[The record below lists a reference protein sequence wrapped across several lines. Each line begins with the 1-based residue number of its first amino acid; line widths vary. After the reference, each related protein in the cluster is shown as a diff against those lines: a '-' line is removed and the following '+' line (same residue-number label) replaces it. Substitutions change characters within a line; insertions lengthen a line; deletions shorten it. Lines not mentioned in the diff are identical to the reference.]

1 MHRHSLFIHIKY
13 HFIMKKILIVS
24 FFMALNLCVYAQ
36 NTLNAVVK
44 NSETKETLVGVT
56 ASVKGTSIGATS
68 NENGQIKLSN
78 IPDGLQEI
86 HFSYLGFEEFVEIIK
101 FPLKDSS
108 IIEILLKEN
117 SEELEG
123 VVITSTRST
132 RSIQN
137 IPTRIEFIGSEELG
151 EKGNMKPGDIRML
164 LAESTG
170 IHVQTTSPTSANA
183 SIRIQGLD
191 GRYTQILK
199 DGFPIYSGASSG
211 LGLLQIPPLDLKQ
224 VEVIK
229 GSTSTLYGGGAIAG
243 LVNLISK
250 TPTNE
255 RDLRLHINGTSARGL
270 DINGFYG
277 QKFNKIGTTIFAS
290 HNRNGAYDPAKNG
303 FSAIPKF
310 ERFVINPKLFVYFN
324 DKTKMNFG
332 INTTIEN
339 RLGGDMLYINGKG
352 DNAHQYFEEN
362 KTQRYSTQFVF
373 DHLINENS
381 SFQIKNSVSYFNR
394 NTAIPAYT
402 FEGIQTATFS
412 EANYT
417 NSTEKSEWVA
427 GVNIWTDNFKEKQI
441 TAFPLRNYNQTIFGA
456 FVQNSL
462 KATDWLQLETG
473 LRADYVVDY
482 GAVFL
487 PRVSALFKIA
497 NGLTSRVG
505 GGFGYKTPTIFTE
518 ESERLQYQNVM
529 PINDK
534 TNKLE
539 RSYGGNAD
547 INYRTNIS
555 DDWSFSINQLFF
567 YTYLDNPLLLEN
579 PSANLY
585 QFVNSTGSIH
595 TKGTETNIKI
605 GYDDVKLF
613 LGYTYTDA
621 QLHQNGTTTES
632 PLTPKHRINSV
643 LMYEIEDKWKVGLEA
658 YYFSPQKM
666 NNGTTGKDY
675 WTCGFMAEKIWERF
689 SLYVNFENFL
699 DTRQTRFESI
709 YTGTISNP
717 LFKDIYAPL
726 DGFVIN
732 GGIKFR
738 L

>member
-1 MHRHSLFIHIKY
+1 
-13 HFIMKKILIVS
+13 MKKILIVS

-36 NTLNAVVK
+36 NTLNIVVK
-44 NSETKETLVGVT
+44 SIETNEPLNGVT
-56 ASVKGTSIGATS
+56 ASIKGTSNAATS
-68 NENGQIKLSN
+68 DENGQITLSN
-78 IPDGLQEI
+78 IPDGIQEI
-86 HFSYLGFEEFVEIIK
+86 NFSYMGFNEHIETLE
-101 FPLKDSS
+101 FPLKDKNV
-108 IIEILLKEN
+108 IEILLQES
-117 SEELEG
+117 SEELDQ
-123 VVITSTRST
+123 VVISSTRST

-137 IPTRIEFIGSEELG
+137 IPTRIEFIGSEELA

-229 GSTSTLYGGGAIAG
+229 GSASTLYGGGAIAG

-250 TPTNE
+250 TPTEE
-255 RDLRLHINGTSARGL
+255 RDLRLQINGTSGRGL

-277 QKFNKIGTTIFAS
+277 QRFNKIGTTIFAS
-290 HNRNGAYDPAKNG
+290 HNRNGAYDPAQIG
-303 FSAIPKF
+303 FSAIPQF
-310 ERFVINPKLFVYFN
+310 ERYVLNPKLFVYFN

-339 RLGGDMLYINGKG
+339 RLGGDMLYIKGKG
-352 DNAHQYFEEN
+352 DNIHQYFEKN
-362 KTQRYSTQFVF
+362 KTQRYSTQFVL
-373 DHLINENS
+373 DHLITQNS

-394 NTAIPAYT
+394 NTTIPDYE
-402 FEGIQTATFS
+402 FEGTQIATFT

-417 NSTEKSEWVA
+417 SSTEKSEWVA
-427 GVNIWTDNFKEKQI
+427 GINMWTDNFKEKEF
-441 TAFPLRNYNQTIFGA
+441 TAFPLRDYNQSTFGV
-456 FVQNSL
+456 FVQNSW
-462 KATDWLQLETG
+462 KAYDWLNLEAGFRT
-473 LRADYVVDY
+473 DYVVDY

-487 PRVSALFKIA
+487 PRASALFQIA
-497 NGLTSRVG
+497 EGLTSRIG

-518 ESERLQYQNVM
+518 ESERRQYQNVL
-529 PINDK
+529 PIDDK

-539 RSYGGNAD
+539 KSYGANAD
-547 INYRTNIS
+547 INYRIRIGEE
-555 DDWSFSINQLFF
+555 WSFSINQLFF

-579 PSANLY
+579 PSSNLY
-585 QFVNSTGSIH
+585 QFVNSPGYIH

-605 GYDDVKLF
+605 GYDDLKLF

-621 QLHQNGTTTES
+621 RLNQNGTNTES

-658 YYFSPQKM
+658 YYFSPQKL
-666 NNGTTGKDY
+666 NDGTMGKDY
-675 WTCGFMAEKIWERF
+675 VICGLMAEKIWERF
-689 SLYVNFENFL
+689 SLYANFENFL
-699 DTRQTRFESI
+699 DTRQTRFDSI

-717 LFKDIYAPL
+717 VFKDIYAPL
-726 DGFVIN
+726 DGFVVN
-732 GGIKFR
+732 LGIK
-738 L
+738 LKL

>member
-1 MHRHSLFIHIKY
+1 
-13 HFIMKKILIVS
+13 
-24 FFMALNLCVYAQ
+24 MALNFCAYAQ
-36 NTLNAVVK
+36 NTLNIVVK
-44 NSETKETLVGVT
+44 SIETNEPLNGVT
-56 ASVKGTSIGATS
+56 ASIKGTSITATS
-68 NENGQIKLSN
+68 DEIGQITLAN

-86 HFSYLGFEEFVEIIK
+86 NFSYMGFNEHNDTLE
-101 FPLKDSS
+101 FPLKDKNV
-108 IIEILLKEN
+108 IEILLQES
-117 SEELEG
+117 SEELDQ
-123 VVITSTRST
+123 VVISSTRST

-137 IPTRIEFIGSEELG
+137 IPTRIEFIGSEELV

-229 GSTSTLYGGGAIAG
+229 GSASTLYGGGAIAG

-250 TPTNE
+250 TPTEE
-255 RDLRLHINGTSARGL
+255 RDLRFQINGTSGRGL

-277 QKFNKIGTTIFAS
+277 QRFNKIGTTIFAS
-290 HNRNGAYDPAKNG
+290 HNRNGAYDPAQIG
-303 FSAIPKF
+303 FSAIPQF
-310 ERFVINPKLFVYFN
+310 ERYVLNPKLFVYFN

-339 RLGGDMLYINGKG
+339 RLGGDMLYIKGKG
-352 DNAHQYFEEN
+352 DNIHQYFERN
-362 KTQRYSTQFVF
+362 KTQRYSTQFVL
-373 DHLINENS
+373 DHLITPNS

-394 NTAIPAYT
+394 NTTIPDYE
-402 FEGIQTATFS
+402 FEGTQIATFT

-427 GVNIWTDNFKEKQI
+427 GINMWTDNFKEKEFS
-441 TAFPLRNYNQTIFGA
+441 AFPLRDYNQSTFGV
-456 FVQNSL
+456 FVQNSW
-462 KATDWLQLETG
+462 KATGWLNLEAGFRT
-473 LRADYVVDY
+473 DYVVDY

-487 PRVSALFKIA
+487 PRASALFQIA
-497 NGLTSRVG
+497 EGLTSRIG

-518 ESERLQYQNVM
+518 ESERRQYQNVL
-529 PINDK
+529 PIDDK

-539 RSYGGNAD
+539 KSYGANAD
-547 INYRTNIS
+547 INYRIRIGEE
-555 DDWSFSINQLFF
+555 WSFSINQLFF

-579 PSANLY
+579 PSSNLY
-585 QFVNSTGSIH
+585 QFVNSPGYIH

-605 GYDDVKLF
+605 GYDDLKLF

-621 QLHQNGTTTES
+621 RLNQNGTNTES

-658 YYFSPQKM
+658 YCFSPQKL
-666 NNGTTGKDY
+666 NDGTMGKDY
-675 WTCGFMAEKIWERF
+675 VICGLMAEKIWERF
-689 SLYVNFENFL
+689 SLYANFENFL
-699 DTRQTRFESI
+699 DTRQTRFDSI

-717 LFKDIYAPL
+717 VFKDIYAPL
-726 DGFVIN
+726 DGFVVN
-732 GGIKFR
+732 LGIK
-738 L
+738 LKL

>member
-1 MHRHSLFIHIKY
+1 
-13 HFIMKKILIVS
+13 MKKILIVS
-24 FFMALNLCVYAQ
+24 FFMALNLCAYAQ
-36 NTLNAVVK
+36 NTLNIVVK
-44 NSETKETLVGVT
+44 NIETNEPLNGVT
-56 ASVKGTSIGATS
+56 ASVKGTSLVATS
-68 NENGQIKLSN
+68 DENGQIRLVN
-78 IPDGLQEI
+78 IPDGLQQI
-86 HFSYLGFEEFVEIIK
+86 NFSYIGFNEHIDTLE
-101 FPLKDSS
+101 FPLKDKNV
-108 IIEILLKEN
+108 IEIFLQES
-117 SEELEG
+117 SEELDQ
-123 VVITSTRST
+123 VIISSTRST

-137 IPTRIEFIGSEELG
+137 IPTRIEFIGSEELA

-229 GSTSTLYGGGAIAG
+229 GSASTLYGGGAIAG

-250 TPTNE
+250 TPTEE
-255 RDLRLHINGTSARGL
+255 RDLRFQINGTSGRGL

-277 QKFNKIGTTIFAS
+277 QRFNKIGTTIFAS
-290 HNRNGAYDPAKNG
+290 HNRNGAYDPANIG

-310 ERFVINPKLFVYFN
+310 ERYVLNPKLFVYFN

-339 RLGGDMLYINGKG
+339 RLGGDMLYIKGKG
-352 DNAHQYFEEN
+352 DDIHQYFEKN
-362 KTQRYSTQFVF
+362 KTQRYSTQFVL

-381 SFQIKNSVSYFNR
+381 SYQIKNSVSYFNR
-394 NTAIPAYT
+394 NITIPNYE
-402 FEGIQTATFS
+402 FEGTQTATFT

-427 GVNIWTDNFKEKQI
+427 GINIWTDNFKEKQF
-441 TAFPLRNYNQTIFGA
+441 TTFPLRDYNQRTFGA
-456 FVQNSL
+456 FIQNSW
-462 KATDWLQLETG
+462 KSADWLNLEAGFRT
-473 LRADYVVDY
+473 DYVVDY
-482 GAVFL
+482 GVVFL
-487 PRVSALFKIA
+487 PRVSALFQIA
-497 NGLTSRVG
+497 EGLTSRIG

-518 ESERLQYQNVM
+518 ESERIQYQNVL
-529 PINDK
+529 PIDDK

-539 RSYGGNAD
+539 KSYGANAD
-547 INYRTNIS
+547 INYRIRIGEE
-555 DDWSFSINQLFF
+555 WSFSINQLFF

-585 QFVNSTGSIH
+585 QFVNSPGYIH

-605 GYDDVKLF
+605 GYDDLKLF

-621 QLHQNGTTTES
+621 RLNQNGTNTES

-666 NNGTTGKDY
+666 NNGTTGEDY

-689 SLYVNFENFL
+689 SLYANFENFL
-699 DTRQTRFESI
+699 DTRQTRFDSI

-717 LFKDIYAPL
+717 VFKDIYAPL
-726 DGFVIN
+726 DGFVVN
-732 GGIKFR
+732 LGIK
-738 L
+738 LKL